1 MIKYI
6 KFISK
11 IHFIIGKKNTFDLYK
26 IILLILIATIL
37 EDFGI
42 TLIIPAFN
50 FLLDPDKILIT
61 IDETFNNEIISNI
74 LTQAKVYL

>member
-26 IILLILIATIL
+26 IILLILFATIL
-37 EDFGI
+37 EVFGI

-50 FLLDPDKILIT
+50 F
-61 IDETFNNEIISNI
+61 
-74 LTQAKVYL
+74 